1 MTGIVA
7 RIARWGFA
15 FLFGALLATAVTSEA
30 SARHRTAHL
39 HAHRHA
45 HHAVARRC
53 AERYAE
59 PVSPQPVRLGAMR
72 YYGGPKSPMWRGP
85 AEDETSHARAQ
96 ASAQPALFSR
106 QQPTQLGP
114 MRYYGG
120 PKSPMWRGPVE
131 N

>member
-1 MTGIVA
+1 MTGIVV

-45 HHAVARRC
+45 HHAVAR
-53 AERYAE
+53 RYAE

-96 ASAQPALFSR
+96 ASAQPTLFAR

>member
-45 HHAVARRC
+45 HHAVAR
-53 AERYAE
+53 RYAE